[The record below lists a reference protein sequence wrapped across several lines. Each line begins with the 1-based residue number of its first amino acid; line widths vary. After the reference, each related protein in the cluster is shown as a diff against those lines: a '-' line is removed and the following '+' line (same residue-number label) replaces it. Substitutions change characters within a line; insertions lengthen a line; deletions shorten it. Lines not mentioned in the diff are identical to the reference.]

1 MFSTI
6 VSNVASGDLFLSISI
21 LITAGLF
28 AGFIAGLFGIGGGV
42 VVVPVLYY
50 IFTLA
55 EVDESIRMHLSIGT
69 SLANIVPISIISAFN
84 HSKRGSVDLSFL
96 RFIFVSV
103 ILGVLLGSFVVSFLK
118 GNSLIL
124 IYSTLLM
131 IVAMQF
137 FLWKD
142 EWRLANEYPR
152 NILGHSLG
160 SIIGFL
166 ATLIGVGGG
175 AMSVPIL
182 KLYNFAIHKAIGT
195 AAGIGI
201 IITIP
206 GTIGFI
212 IAGTINE
219 VSLPWS
225 LGYVSLVGLLMI
237 TPLTMIGAPLG
248 VRFAHYLSKGKLNFI
263 FGLFLLI
270 MSLRFLLEWIRLI
283 S

>member
-6 VSNVASGDLFLSISI
+6 ISNIASGDLILSISL
-21 LITAGLF
+21 LIATGLF

-55 EVDESIRMHLSIGT
+55 EIDESIRMHLSIGT

-84 HSKRGSVDLSFL
+84 HAKRKSVDLSFL
-96 RFIFVSV
+96 RFIFISV
-103 ILGVLLGSFVVSFLK
+103 VLGVVLGSVVVSFLE
-118 GNSLIL
+118 GSSLIL
-124 IYSTLLM
+124 IYSILLM

-137 FLWKD
+137 FFWKD
-142 EWRLANEYPR
+142 KWRLAPEFPK
-152 NILGHSLG
+152 NIYGHTYG
-160 SIIGFL
+160 STIGFL

-182 KLYNFAIHKAIGT
+182 KLYNFEIHKAIGT
-195 AAGIGI
+195 AAGIGT

-212 IAGTINE
+212 LAGISND

-248 VRFAHYLSKGKLNFI
+248 VRFAHYLSKGKLNLI

-270 MSLRFLLEWIRLI
+270 MSSRFFMEWISLI
-283 S
+283 R

>member
-6 VSNVASGDLFLSISI
+6 ISNIASGDLIFSISF
-21 LITAGLF
+21 LIAAGLF

-55 EVDESIRMHLSIGT
+55 EIDESIRMHLSIGT

-84 HSKRGSVDLSFL
+84 HAKRKSVDLNFL
-96 RFIFVSV
+96 KFIFFSVVLGV
-103 ILGVLLGSFVVSFLK
+103 ILGSVVVSFLE
-118 GNSLIL
+118 GISLIL
-124 IYSTLLM
+124 IYSILLM
-131 IVAMQF
+131 TVAMQLF
-137 FLWKD
+137 FWKD
-142 EWRLANEYPR
+142 KWRVALEFPK
-152 NILGHSLG
+152 NILGHAYG
-160 SIIGFL
+160 SAIGFL

-182 KLYNFAIHKAIGT
+182 KLYNFEIHKAIGT

-212 IAGTINE
+212 LAGITNE
-219 VSLPWS
+219 VSLPLS

-248 VRFAHYLSKGKLNFI
+248 VRFAHHLTKGKLNFI

-270 MSLRFLLEWIRLI
+270 MSLRFLIEWIRLI
-283 S
+283 G

>member
-6 VSNVASGDLFLSISI
+6 ISNIASGDLILSISI
-21 LITAGLF
+21 LIATGLF
-28 AGFIAGLFGIGGGV
+28 AGVIAGLFGIGGGV

-55 EVDESIRMHLSIGT
+55 EIDESIRMHLSIGT

-84 HSKRGSVDLSFL
+84 HAKRKSVDLSFL
-96 RFIFVSV
+96 RFIFISV
-103 ILGVLLGSFVVSFLK
+103 VLGVVLGSVVVSFLE
-118 GNSLIL
+118 GSSLIL
-124 IYSTLLM
+124 IYSILLM

-137 FLWKD
+137 FFWKD
-142 EWRLANEYPR
+142 KWRLAPEFPK
-152 NILGHSLG
+152 NIYGHTYG
-160 SIIGFL
+160 STIGFL

-182 KLYNFAIHKAIGT
+182 KLYNFEIHKAIGT
-195 AAGIGI
+195 AAGIGT

-212 IAGTINE
+212 LAGISND

-225 LGYVSLVGLLMI
+225 FGYVSLVGLLMI

-248 VRFAHYLSKGKLNFI
+248 VRFAHYLSKGKLNLI

-270 MSLRFLLEWIRLI
+270 MSSRFFMEWISLI
-283 S
+283 R

>member
-1 MFSTI
+1 MFTTI
-6 VSNVASGDLFLSISI
+6 ISNIASGDLIFSISI
-21 LITAGLF
+21 LITTGLF

-55 EVDESIRMHLSIGT
+55 EIDESIRMHLSIGT
-69 SLANIVPISIISAFN
+69 SLANIIPISIISAFN
-84 HSKRGSVDLSFL
+84 HAKRKSVDLSFL
-96 RFIFVSV
+96 RFIFISVVWGV
-103 ILGVLLGSFVVSFLK
+103 ILGSVVVSFLE
-118 GNSLIL
+118 GSSLIL
-124 IYSTLLM
+124 IYSILLM

-137 FLWKD
+137 FFWKD
-142 EWRLANEYPR
+142 KWRLAPEFPK
-152 NILGHSLG
+152 NIYGHTYG
-160 SIIGFL
+160 STIGFL

-182 KLYNFAIHKAIGT
+182 KLYNFEIHKAIGT
-195 AAGIGI
+195 AAGIGT

-212 IAGTINE
+212 LAGISND

-248 VRFAHYLSKGKLNFI
+248 VRFAHYLSKGKLNLI

-270 MSLRFLLEWIRLI
+270 MSSRFFMEWISLI
-283 S
+283 R

>member
-6 VSNVASGDLFLSISI
+6 ISNIASGDLIFSIFLLIS
-21 LITAGLF
+21 TGLF

-55 EVDESIRMHLSIGT
+55 EIDESIRMHLSIGT

-84 HSKRGSVDLSFL
+84 HAKRKSVDFNILK
-96 RFIFVSV
+96 FIFLSVVLGV
-103 ILGVLLGSFVVSFLK
+103 ILGSVVISYLEAS
-118 GNSLIL
+118 NLIL
-124 IYSTLLM
+124 IYSILLM

-137 FLWKD
+137 FFWKD
-142 EWRLANEYPR
+142 KWRLAIEFPK
-152 NILGHSLG
+152 NIHGHAYG
-160 SIIGFL
+160 STIGFL

-175 AMSVPIL
+175 AMSIPIL
-182 KLYNFAIHKAIGT
+182 KLYNFEIHKAIGT
-195 AAGIGI
+195 AAGIGT

-212 IAGTINE
+212 LAGMSNE

-237 TPLTMIGAPLG
+237 TPLTMIGAPVG

-270 MSLRFLLEWIRLI
+270 MSLRFLIEWVSLTG
-283 S
+283 

>member
-1 MFSTI
+1 MFGTI
-6 VSNVASGDLFLSISI
+6 ISNIASGDLIFSISI
-21 LITAGLF
+21 LITTGLF

-55 EVDESIRMHLSIGT
+55 EIDESIRMHLSIGT
-69 SLANIVPISIISAFN
+69 SLANIVPISIISALN
-84 HSKRGSVDLSFL
+84 HAKRKSVDLSFL
-96 RFIFVSV
+96 RFIFISV
-103 ILGVLLGSFVVSFLK
+103 VLGVVLGSVVVSFLE
-118 GNSLIL
+118 GSSLIL
-124 IYSTLLM
+124 IYSILLM

-137 FLWKD
+137 FFWKD
-142 EWRLANEYPR
+142 KWRLAPEFPK
-152 NILGHSLG
+152 NIYGHTYG
-160 SIIGFL
+160 STIGFL

-182 KLYNFAIHKAIGT
+182 KLYNFEIHKAIGT
-195 AAGIGI
+195 AAGIGT

-212 IAGTINE
+212 LAGISND

-248 VRFAHYLSKGKLNFI
+248 VRFAHYLSKGKLNLI

-270 MSLRFLLEWIRLI
+270 MSSRFFMEWISLI